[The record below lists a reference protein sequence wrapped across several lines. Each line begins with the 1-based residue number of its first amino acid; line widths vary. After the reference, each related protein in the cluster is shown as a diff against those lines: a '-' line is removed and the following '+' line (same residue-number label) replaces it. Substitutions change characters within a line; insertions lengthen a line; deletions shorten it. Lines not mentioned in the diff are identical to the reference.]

1 MTRTPIN
8 GGPPRFPAFDPVGV
22 RKILTPEKL
31 WESWGKTEADLS
43 AILNRTDLP
52 PEARKH
58 YEDLL
63 EENQRQQEI
72 ALHKELTPHLFVS
85 PVKKRPHE

>member
-1 MTRTPIN
+1 MSPAPMN
-8 GGPPRFPAFDPVGV
+8 GGPPRFPLLDPVKV
-22 RKILTPEKL
+22 RKIITPEKL
-31 WESWGKTEADLS
+31 WETWEKTDADLS
-43 AILNRTDLP
+43 ALLNRTDLP

-85 PVKKRPHE
+85 PTKKRPHE

>member
-1 MTRTPIN
+1 MTPTPIN
-8 GGPPRFPAFDPVGV
+8 GGPPSLPPPDLVKV

-43 AILNRTDLP
+43 AILNRTDLT
-52 PEARKH
+52 PEARAY

-63 EENQRQQEI
+63 GENLRQQEI
-72 ALHKELTPHLFVS
+72 ALHKELTPHLFES
-85 PVKKRPHE
+85 PAKKRVQ